1 MKKKILAG
9 LAALVVIAGFP
20 PLQRHQLLQM
30 VHRQGLTARAI
41 RVMTTVTGIAGDRV
55 PAMMTRIT
63 AILEMAIARDRAAA
77 AGLMAGAVVRAV
89 RIALP
94 IALNSKPF

>member
-1 MKKKILAG
+1 MPVFL
-9 LAALVVIAGFP
+9 

-77 AGLMAGAVVRAV
+77 AGLMASAVVRAV

>member
-1 MKKKILAG
+1 
-9 LAALVVIAGFP
+9 
-20 PLQRHQLLQM
+20 
-30 VHRQGLTARAI
+30 
-41 RVMTTVTGIAGDRV
+41 MTTVTGIAGDRV

-63 AILEMAIARDRAAA
+63 AILEMAIVRDRAAA
-77 AGLMAGAVVRAV
+77 AGLMASAVVRAV

>member
-1 MKKKILAG
+1 
-9 LAALVVIAGFP
+9 
-20 PLQRHQLLQM
+20 
-30 VHRQGLTARAI
+30 
-41 RVMTTVTGIAGDRV
+41 MTTVTGIAGDRV

-77 AGLMAGAVVRAV
+77 AGLMASAVVRAV
-89 RIALP
+89 RIALS

>member
-1 MKKKILAG
+1 
-9 LAALVVIAGFP
+9 
-20 PLQRHQLLQM
+20 M

-77 AGLMAGAVVRAV
+77 AGLMASAVVRAV

>member
-1 MKKKILAG
+1 M
-9 LAALVVIAGFP
+9 
-20 PLQRHQLLQM
+20 QRHQLLQM

-41 RVMTTVTGIAGDRV
+41 RLMTKVTGIAGDRV
-55 PAMMTRIT
+55 HAMMTRIT

-77 AGLMAGAVVRAV
+77 AGLMASAVVRAV

>member
-1 MKKKILAG
+1 
-9 LAALVVIAGFP
+9 
-20 PLQRHQLLQM
+20 
-30 VHRQGLTARAI
+30 
-41 RVMTTVTGIAGDRV
+41 MTTVTGIAGDRV

-77 AGLMAGAVVRAV
+77 AGLMASAVVRAG

-94 IALNSKPF
+94 RALNSKPF

>member
-1 MKKKILAG
+1 
-9 LAALVVIAGFP
+9 
-20 PLQRHQLLQM
+20 M

-41 RVMTTVTGIAGDRV
+41 RVVTTVTGIAGDRV

-77 AGLMAGAVVRAV
+77 AGLMASAVVRAV

>member
-1 MKKKILAG
+1 M
-9 LAALVVIAGFP
+9 
-20 PLQRHQLLQM
+20 
-30 VHRQGLTARAI
+30 
-41 RVMTTVTGIAGDRV
+41 MTT
-55 PAMMTRIT
+55 IT

-77 AGLMAGAVVRAV
+77 AGLMASAVVRAV

>member
-1 MKKKILAG
+1 
-9 LAALVVIAGFP
+9 
-20 PLQRHQLLQM
+20 
-30 VHRQGLTARAI
+30 
-41 RVMTTVTGIAGDRV
+41 MTTITGIAGDRV

-77 AGLMAGAVVRAV
+77 AGLMASAVVRAV

>member
-1 MKKKILAG
+1 M
-9 LAALVVIAGFP
+9 
-20 PLQRHQLLQM
+20 
-30 VHRQGLTARAI
+30 
-41 RVMTTVTGIAGDRV
+41 

-77 AGLMAGAVVRAV
+77 AGLMASAVVRAV

-94 IALNSKPF
+94 IAFNSKPF

>member
-1 MKKKILAG
+1 M
-9 LAALVVIAGFP
+9 
-20 PLQRHQLLQM
+20 QRHQLLQM

-77 AGLMAGAVVRAV
+77 AGLMASAVVRAV

>member
-1 MKKKILAG
+1 M
-9 LAALVVIAGFP
+9 
-20 PLQRHQLLQM
+20 QRHQLLQM

-63 AILEMAIARDRAAA
+63 AILEMAIARDRAAD
-77 AGLMAGAVVRAV
+77 AGLMASAVVRAV

>member
-1 MKKKILAG
+1 
-9 LAALVVIAGFP
+9 
-20 PLQRHQLLQM
+20 
-30 VHRQGLTARAI
+30 
-41 RVMTTVTGIAGDRV
+41 MTTVTGIAGDRV

-77 AGLMAGAVVRAV
+77 AGLMASA
-89 RIALP
+89 IALP

>member
-1 MKKKILAG
+1 
-9 LAALVVIAGFP
+9 
-20 PLQRHQLLQM
+20 
-30 VHRQGLTARAI
+30 
-41 RVMTTVTGIAGDRV
+41 MTTVTGIAGDRV

-77 AGLMAGAVVRAV
+77 AGLMASTVVRAV

>member
-1 MKKKILAG
+1 
-9 LAALVVIAGFP
+9 
-20 PLQRHQLLQM
+20 
-30 VHRQGLTARAI
+30 
-41 RVMTTVTGIAGDRV
+41 MTTVTGIAGDRV

-77 AGLMAGAVVRAV
+77 AGLMASAVVRAA

>member
-1 MKKKILAG
+1 MP
-9 LAALVVIAGFP
+9 VFP

-77 AGLMAGAVVRAV
+77 AGLMANAVVRAV

>member
-1 MKKKILAG
+1 
-9 LAALVVIAGFP
+9 
-20 PLQRHQLLQM
+20 
-30 VHRQGLTARAI
+30 
-41 RVMTTVTGIAGDRV
+41 MTTVTGIAGDRV

-77 AGLMAGAVVRAV
+77 AGLMANAVVRAV

>member
-1 MKKKILAG
+1 MP
-9 LAALVVIAGFP
+9 VFP

-77 AGLMAGAVVRAV
+77 AGLMASAVVRAV

>member
-1 MKKKILAG
+1 M
-9 LAALVVIAGFP
+9 
-20 PLQRHQLLQM
+20 QRHQLLQM
-30 VHRQGLTARAI
+30 VHRQGLTVRAI
-41 RVMTTVTGIAGDRV
+41 RVRTTVTVIAGGRV

-77 AGLMAGAVVRAV
+77 AGLMASAVVRAV